1 MPRCARAPQGPG
13 RGRAGCA
20 RQSGT
25 KSQHLQPVSCT
36 KKLELAAAC
45 IVEPCEIPLQVLL
58 GCMCYSSGSGCGRCE
73 SDLGTVKCRIKTRG
87 RLYREERRKVN
98 GEGTQVDCV
107 GNVKCRICSPD
118 TSYDYYDFKNEA
130 EGGGLLREFAVPT
143 RRLHY

>member
-1 MPRCARAPQGPG
+1 M
-13 RGRAGCA
+13 
-20 RQSGT
+20 
-25 KSQHLQPVSCT
+25 
-36 KKLELAAAC
+36 
-45 IVEPCEIPLQVLL
+45 
-58 GCMCYSSGSGCGRCE
+58 
-73 SDLGTVKCRIKTRG
+73 
-87 RLYREERRKVN
+87 N

>member
-58 GCMCYSSGSGCGRCE
+58 GCMCYSSEVRRASSHVGTVRTGCGRCE

-107 GNVKCRICSPD
+107 G
-118 TSYDYYDFKNEA
+118 
-130 EGGGLLREFAVPT
+130 
-143 RRLHY
+143 